1 MIIRPVELFRIS
13 ARRALFSLC
22 FFKRNMPVE
31 SRYHDRSRKTEN
43 RILTNTKVLP
53 LGLVRGLRQ
62 LEESGPSGI
71 HRLFIFFAFTF
82 SIMIASR
89 QQLCIV
95 LHALVT
101 ASRLRL

>member
-1 MIIRPVELFRIS
+1 MIIRPVALFRIS
-13 ARRALFSLC
+13 ARRAPFSLC

-31 SRYHDRSRKTEN
+31 SQYHNRSWNTEN

-62 LEESGPSGI
+62 LEESASNSI
-71 HRLFIFFAFTF
+71 HRLFIFFAFAF

-89 QQLCIV
+89 
-95 LHALVT
+95 
-101 ASRLRL
+101 